1 MILFNALAPIF
12 SLILLG
18 ALLRRLQFP
27 GDSYWPGIER
37 LIYYVLFPAMLIH
50 QLSRADLSGAL
61 VLTFT
66 LILALSLLLISVLL
80 VLLQLGWRCAS
91 PQFTSLYQGAIRFN
105 SYIALAVAGSVFD
118 AQVFA
123 IAALALG
130 LNIVLVNIG
139 CTLAFSLSNP
149 QLQFS
154 LARLARELITNPLI
168 AGCVI
173 GLGINTLSLPLP
185 HWTLE
190 TFRLLGATA
199 LPLGLI
205 AVGVALRLRRMQ
217 AQWSFI
223 VSSSVLKFLV
233 LPAILWGL
241 ATLWGLPTAQQA
253 ILVLLGAMP
262 TATSAYILAR
272 QLGGDAEL
280 MANII
285 TFQSLAAFIV
295 IPAWLFWL
303 I

>member
-1 MILFNALAPIF
+1 MMLFNALAPIF
-12 SLILLG
+12 ALILLG

-27 GDSYWPGIER
+27 GDHYWPGIER
-37 LIYYVLFPAMLIH
+37 LIYFVLFPAMLIH
-50 QLSRADLSGAL
+50 HLSRADLTGNL

-66 LILALSLLLISVLL
+66 LILGLSLLLLSAVL
-80 VLLQLGWRCAS
+80 VLFQLAWRQPS
-91 PQFTSLYQGAIRFN
+91 PQFTSVYQGAIRFN

-130 LNIVLVNIG
+130 INIVLVNIG

-154 LARLARELITNPLI
+154 LVRLGRELITNPLI
-168 AGCVI
+168 LGCAM
-173 GLGINTLSLPLP
+173 GLGINTLDIPLP
-185 HWTLE
+185 QWTLE

-217 AQWSFI
+217 AQWLLMM
-223 VSSSVLKFLV
+223 SSSLLKFLV
-233 LPAILWGL
+233 LPALLWGL
-241 ATLWGLPTAQQA
+241 GVLWGLPATQQA

-285 TFQSLAAFIV
+285 TFQSLAAFV
-295 IPAWLFWL
+295 MIPMWLFWL